1 MDQLPSTSSDQDFVE
16 VQLPDFSITSPEPE
30 ESLQECRES
39 AEDNESSK
47 KEYEDVV
54 IISEIGEFVNEEEVV
69 EAVKSDGA
77 ENGAEE
83 KKNEDAE
90 AATVVEGVTGD
101 DASLMPPLKI
111 KIEDPVT
118 RRRRR
123 RQQKALTLVDEISL
137 FNPSNLKETR
147 TKVRDTLPD
156 NETIQ
161 REQQISKV
169 IEEKDWHTFL
179 NMVESLGF
187 GDDPTLVRHR
197 KTTIF
202 MPYRSPSPEKEEALF
217 PTQSML
223 DRRRTQNIAF
233 MRGFSG
239 AYGNPFGR

>member
-1 MDQLPSTSSDQDFVE
+1 M
-16 VQLPDFSITSPEPE
+16 
-30 ESLQECRES
+30 QECRES
-39 AEDNESSK
+39 AEDNESSE

-101 DASLMPPLKI
+101 DASLMPPFKI

-156 NETIQ
+156 ND
-161 REQQISKV
+161 SK
-169 IEEKDWHTFL
+169 
-179 NMVESLGF
+179 
-187 GDDPTLVRHR
+187 
-197 KTTIF
+197 
-202 MPYRSPSPEKEEALF
+202 
-217 PTQSML
+217 
-223 DRRRTQNIAF
+223 
-233 MRGFSG
+233 
-239 AYGNPFGR
+239 